1 MIDTRY
7 IESSWSD
14 EHWLV
19 DRPLSFRVRGGR
31 KSRRSMVTQRNLNYL
46 VVRMSADQ
54 LPDVGTWLHPES
66 EDQSRRHGFRTAI
79 VRRIEC
85 DAGGHGV
92 ILMEILS

>member
-1 MIDTRY
+1 MIDTRQ

-31 KSRRSMVTQRNLNYL
+31 KSRRSTVTQRNLNYL
-46 VVRMSADQ
+46 VVKMPTHE
-54 LPDVGTWLHPES
+54 LPEVGAWLHPES

-79 VRRIEC
+79 VRRIES